1 MPIEHV
7 NLKEKL
13 YQVRL
18 SFDAQL
24 AEVLQKR
31 PDLTQ
36 AQIKQEFGVS
46 DSVIR
51 RVMKQFNISPRRG
64 GRKCSSPSFAQ
75 TKGRGG
81 SSGRDAGSAAAAG
94 AHDGGAER

>member
-1 MPIEHV
+1 MSIEHV

-18 SFDAQL
+18 SFDTQL

-51 RVMKQFNISPRRG
+51 RVMKQFNIRPRKG
-64 GRKCSSPSFAQ
+64 GRKPKQQVPTTECPLI
-75 TKGRGG
+75 
-81 SSGRDAGSAAAAG
+81 SGWRTRA
-94 AHDGGAER
+94 

>member
-7 NLKEKL
+7 NLKESL

-18 SFDAQL
+18 SFDTQL

-64 GRKCSSPSFAQ
+64 GGRKPTRQLS
-75 TKGRGG
+75 K
-81 SSGRDAGSAAAAG
+81 
-94 AHDGGAER
+94 AE